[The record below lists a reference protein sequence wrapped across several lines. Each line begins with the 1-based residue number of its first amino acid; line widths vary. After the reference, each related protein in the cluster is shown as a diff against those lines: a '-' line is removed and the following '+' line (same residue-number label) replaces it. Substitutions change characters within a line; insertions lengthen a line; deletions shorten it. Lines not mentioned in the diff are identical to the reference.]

1 VDLWDAKQ
9 RLSRSE
15 YSDYLRLE
23 LVATAKSVLSGEMG
37 IIAGSRLLWR
47 LGDELNNQH
56 DPDFKIFIAADT
68 ETDHLPVDKEREN
81 WSEEALKRKDV
92 EIAEYEAHYRQ
103 KVMDGCRR
111 ILERYSY
118 ATDAQSQS

>member
-9 RLSRSE
+9 RLSSSE
-15 YSDYLRLE
+15 YLDYLRLE
-23 LVATAKSVLSGEMG
+23 PVATTKSVLSGETG

-47 LGDELNNQH
+47 IGDELNNQR
-56 DPDFKIFIAADT
+56 DPDLIIFIAVNS
-68 ETDHLPVDKEREN
+68 ETGHLPVDKEREN
-81 WSEEALKRKDV
+81 WSEEALKSKDV

-111 ILERYSY
+111 ILERYRY